1 MINYAINNTNVKQI
15 AGGNDFDAVV
25 HEIVFQAG
33 SSDGSE
39 MCFNV
44 TILRD
49 NISESNQFFLLRL
62 RILTP
67 TVFSIVDDGIITTV
81 TIIDDDGTIH

>member
-1 MINYAINNTNVKQI
+1 M
-15 AGGNDFDAVV
+15 FP
-25 HEIVFQAG
+25 AG

-49 NISESNQFFLLRL
+49 NISESNQFFLLKL

-67 TVFSIVDDGIITTV
+67 TIFSIVDDGSITTV
-81 TIIDDDGTIH
+81 TIFDDDGTVH

>member
-1 MINYAINNTNVKQI
+1 
-15 AGGNDFDAVV
+15 
-25 HEIVFQAG
+25 
-33 SSDGSE
+33 
-39 MCFNV
+39 MCFDV

-67 TVFSIVDDGIITTV
+67 TVFSIADDGGKTTV
-81 TIIDDDGTIH
+81 TIIDDDGTVH

>member
-1 MINYAINNTNVKQI
+1 MVLEFVAVQVINSAINNINIKQI

-25 HEIVFQAG
+25 HEIVFPAG
-33 SSDGSE
+33 SSDGCE

-49 NISESNQFFLLRL
+49 NISESNQFFLLSSG
-62 RILTP
+62 
-67 TVFSIVDDGIITTV
+67 VAKA
-81 TIIDDDGTIH
+81 